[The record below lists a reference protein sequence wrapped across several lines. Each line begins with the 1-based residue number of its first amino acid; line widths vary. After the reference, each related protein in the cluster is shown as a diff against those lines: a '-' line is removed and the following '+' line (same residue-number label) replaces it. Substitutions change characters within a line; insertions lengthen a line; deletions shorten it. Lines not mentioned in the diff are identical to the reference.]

1 MTEQEDEIR
10 LKDLLDIY
18 SKEQYKEIIEI
29 LNRDQKR
36 YHKEQLT
43 LSGVVDSKR
52 FTDTDL
58 LNGYQA
64 GCIEQ
69 INGCCD
75 LGLDYLKEI
84 KEDGKKW
91 VKRYTE

>member
-36 YHKEQLT
+36 YHKDQLI
-43 LSGVVDSKR
+43 LSGVSQQRGLLNALADDFNNS
-52 FTDTDL
+52 TDTYV
-58 LNGYQA
+58 GQTR
-64 GCIEQ
+64 IEEV
-69 INGCCD
+69 
-75 LGLDYLKEI
+75 LKAFNC
-84 KEDGKKW
+84 G
-91 VKRYTE
+91 